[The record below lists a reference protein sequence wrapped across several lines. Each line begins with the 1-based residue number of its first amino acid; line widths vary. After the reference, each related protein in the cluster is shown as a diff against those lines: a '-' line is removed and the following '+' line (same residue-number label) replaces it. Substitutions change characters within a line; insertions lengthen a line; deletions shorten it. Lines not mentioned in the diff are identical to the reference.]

1 MSKAK
6 IVPTPKEK
14 RKEPYWKELNKI
26 IDPELNLGIVDLGL
40 IYTVKISK
48 KGTATITMTFTSP
61 ACPVGPLIL
70 QQIED
75 RMRLYKDIKD
85 VYIDIVWN
93 PPWSQELIDPDIRE
107 LMLGLY

>member
-1 MSKAK
+1 MQ
-6 IVPTPKEK
+6 K

-40 IYTVKISK
+40 IYNVKISK
-48 KGTATITMTFTSP
+48 KGTMTITMTFTSP
-61 ACPVGPLIL
+61 ACPVGPIIL

-85 VYIDIVWN
+85 VYIDIVWD